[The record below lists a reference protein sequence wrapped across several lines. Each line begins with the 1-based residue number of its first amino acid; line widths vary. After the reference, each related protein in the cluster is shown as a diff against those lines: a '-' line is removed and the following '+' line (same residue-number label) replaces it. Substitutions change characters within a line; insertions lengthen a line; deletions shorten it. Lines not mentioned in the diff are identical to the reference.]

1 MQPGFADERRNSE
14 RTKLDPMS
22 GGGEAD
28 LQRELDESR
37 SRERAERQRHE
48 EELRQFAYA
57 ISHDLREPLRM
68 VSSYSQLLTRRY
80 EKQLDDEGREF
91 LQYINDA
98 AQRMDGMLRDLLTY
112 SHHLQALHQPL
123 SRVDA
128 EAVLG
133 GVLLTLDKDIRASG
147 ARVTNDPL
155 PEITFDFAQ
164 LTQMFRQLIA
174 NSLKFRSAQ
183 PPVIHLSAEQ
193 TDDSVT
199 FAIRDNGIGI
209 DPRYHEQIFGVFKR
223 LHREEYPGTG
233 MGLAIVKRIVTL
245 RGGRIWLESEA
256 GAGATF
262 RFTLPQ

>member
-1 MQPGFADERRNSE
+1 
-14 RTKLDPMS
+14 MS
-22 GGGEAD
+22 DGGEAN
-28 LQRELDESR
+28 LQKELEESR
-37 SRERAERQRHE
+37 SRERAEQQRHE

-80 EKQLDDEGREF
+80 GPQLDTEGREF
-91 LQYINDA
+91 LQYMNDA
-98 AQRMDGMLRDLLTY
+98 AQRMDQMLRDLLTY
-112 SHHLQALHQPL
+112 SHHLQALDQPL
-123 SRVDA
+123 SQVDA

-133 GVLLTLDKDIRASG
+133 GVLLTLDKDIRECG
-147 ARVTNDPL
+147 AQITHDPL

-164 LTQMFRQLIA
+164 LTQVFRQLIA
-174 NSLKFRSAQ
+174 NSLKFRGTQ
-183 PPVIHLSAEQ
+183 PPAIHISAEQ

-223 LHREEYPGTG
+223 LYREEYPGTG

-245 RGGRIWLESEA
+245 RGGKIWLESEI
-256 GAGATF
+256 GAGTTF